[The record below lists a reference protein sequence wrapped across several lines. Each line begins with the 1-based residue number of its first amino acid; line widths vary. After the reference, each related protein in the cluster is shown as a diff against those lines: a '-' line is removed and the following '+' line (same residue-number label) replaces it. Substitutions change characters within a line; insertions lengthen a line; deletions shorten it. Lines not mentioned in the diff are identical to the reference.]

1 MYYLGIDLW
10 ASWLELFE
18 WTMNLKLPELVIH
31 CFMLIVQFIQETTN
45 QPLTAVIT
53 ITITIIIII
62 FI

>member
-45 QPLTAVIT
+45 KPLTAVIT

>member
-45 QPLTAVIT
+45 KPLTAVIT
-53 ITITIIIII
+53 ITITIIII